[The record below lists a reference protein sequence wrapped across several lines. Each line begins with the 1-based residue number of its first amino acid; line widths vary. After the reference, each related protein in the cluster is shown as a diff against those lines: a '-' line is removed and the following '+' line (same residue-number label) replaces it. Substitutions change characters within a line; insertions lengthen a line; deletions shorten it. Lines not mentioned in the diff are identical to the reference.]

1 MTLPILT
8 KQKSILIEQL
18 ASTVIQDLQ
27 PWQRLTATVNFSVD
41 KVKFILAKD
50 RPADF
55 NPFELEANEKNWL
68 IFSIGARKITTK
80 GNDFPLQKF
89 YQTIAE
95 VQKTAHRVIM
105 DNYIESEIDSAG
117 VLELSVL
124 LEKREVALFQY
135 QWDTSAGNV

>member
-80 GNDFPLQKF
+80 GNDLPLQKF
-89 YQTIAE
+89 HQTIAE

-105 DNYIESEIDSAG
+105 NNYIESEIDSAG
-117 VLELSVL
+117 ILKLSVS
-124 LEKREVALFQY
+124 LEKREVAQFEY
-135 QWDTSAGNV
+135 QWDTSAENL